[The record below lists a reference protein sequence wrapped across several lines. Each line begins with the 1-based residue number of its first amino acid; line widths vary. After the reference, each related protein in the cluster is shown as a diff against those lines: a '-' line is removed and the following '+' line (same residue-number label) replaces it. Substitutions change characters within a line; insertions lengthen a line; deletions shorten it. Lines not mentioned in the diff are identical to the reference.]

1 MPEREIAI
9 AALSTLWLPALF
21 FRRFGAAA
29 YWLTGLSGLALL
41 YYARSVSGGLSGMTL
56 PSAWAAV
63 SCAWLLTRRSGGT
76 DGDAG
81 RRGGAERLKEVEER
95 LALAKKEFNEA
106 GGREKKVL
114 LLYSAMK
121 YLAEAVD
128 HQAAGRQFARYI
140 SDYFGTED
148 FAFYLLGSAGE
159 AELFA
164 CGRDSSSG
172 FNSPEGLRRAAGLP
186 GKGPPEA
193 FAADGK
199 KPMAGVM
206 VSHAGEPVG
215 FFAAASAGDTMPN
228 GVPVR
233 SPVPAAELA
242 ASMTSFAE
250 EIAFAV
256 RRLRLFRE
264 VEWLSRV
271 DGLTG
276 VFRRGVL
283 DERIEEEVRRA
294 QAFRTTFALLIADID
309 HFKRI
314 NDGYGHQFG
323 DFVLKR
329 VGTLLRESVYETD
342 FVGRYGGEEFAVL
355 LPRAEPEGVLRKAEA
370 IRARIEAENFSH
382 GLESVRIS
390 VSIGVAHFPRDGRD
404 AAGAVAAADAALYR
418 AKESGRNKVVDASR
432 I

>member
-1 MPEREIAI
+1 MPESEIAL
-9 AALSTLWLPALF
+9 AALSALWLPALILG
-21 FRRFGAAA
+21 RLGRAAA
-29 YWLTGLSGLALL
+29 PLAAAAGAGLFWLALPAAGSPAAL
-41 YYARSVSGGLSGMTL
+41 AVPAL
-56 PSAWAAV
+56 WAAA
-63 SCAWLLTRRSGGT
+63 SCYWVLSRRQNGPSG
-76 DGDAG
+76 AG
-81 RRGGAERLKEVEER
+81 ARQASAEQLKEAGER

-140 SDYFGTED
+140 GDYFGTED

-186 GKGPPEA
+186 GKGPPEP

-199 KPMAGVM
+199 PPKAGVM

-215 FFAAASAGDTMPN
+215 FFAAAFPSAA
-228 GVPVR
+228 
-233 SPVPAAELA
+233 PAAELA
-242 ASMTSFAE
+242 ASMTSFAG

-283 DERIEEEVRRA
+283 DERIDEEVRRA

-309 HFKRI
+309 HFKRL

-418 AKESGRNKVVDASR
+418 AKESGRNRVVDASQL
-432 I
+432 

>member
-1 MPEREIAI
+1 MTESEIAL
-9 AALSTLWLPALF
+9 AALSALWLPAMVLG
-21 FRRFGAAA
+21 RLGRAAA
-29 YWLTGLSGLALL
+29 PLAAAAGAGLFWLAL
-41 YYARSVSGGLSGMTL
+41 S
-56 PSAWAAV
+56 AAV
-63 SCAWLLTRRSGGT
+63 SPWATALTALWAAAACRWVLVRRSGSAA
-76 DGDAG
+76 AG
-81 RRGGAERLKEVEER
+81 AAREGGEERLREVGER
-95 LALAKKEFNEA
+95 LALAKKEFKEA

-128 HQAAGRQFARYI
+128 QQAAGRQFARYI

-148 FAFYLLGSAGE
+148 FAFYLLGPAGE

-164 CGRDSSSG
+164 CGRDPASG

-186 GKGPPEA
+186 GKGPPEP

-199 KPMAGVM
+199 PARAGVM
-206 VSHAGEPVG
+206 VNHAGEAVG
-215 FFAAASAGDTMPN
+215 FFAAASAGDTMPH
-228 GVPVR
+228 GVPVQ
-233 SPVPAAELA
+233 SAASPAAELA
-242 ASMTSFAE
+242 AAMTSFAE
-250 EIAFAV
+250 ELAFAV

-294 QAFRTTFALLIADID
+294 QAFRTTFAVLIADID
-309 HFKRI
+309 HFKRL

-342 FVGRYGGEEFAVL
+342 FVGRYGGEEFAVV

-370 IRARIEAENFSH
+370 IRTRIAAENFSH

-390 VSIGVAHFPRDGRD
+390 VSIGVAHFPR
-404 AAGAVAAADAALYR
+404 
-418 AKESGRNKVVDASR
+418 
-432 I
+432 

>member
-1 MPEREIAI
+1 MPESEIAL
-9 AALSTLWLPALF
+9 AALSALWFPVLFLCRLGRAAVPLAAAAGAGLFWLALPAAVST
-21 FRRFGAAA
+21 GAAA
-29 YWLTGLSGLALL
+29 LTAL
-41 YYARSVSGGLSGMTL
+41 
-56 PSAWAAV
+56 WAAAACRWV
-63 SCAWLLTRRSGGT
+63 LARRSGSA
-76 DGDAG
+76 AG
-81 RRGGAERLKEVEER
+81 GAAREGGAERLGEVAER

-128 HQAAGRQFARYI
+128 QQAAGRQFARYI

-148 FAFYLLGSAGE
+148 FAFYLLGPAGE

-164 CGRDSSSG
+164 CGRDTASD

-186 GKGPPEA
+186 GKGPPEP

-199 KPMAGVM
+199 PPRAGVM
-206 VSHAGEPVG
+206 VNHAGEAVG
-215 FFAAASAGDTMPN
+215 FFAAAFPGSSA
-228 GVPVR
+228 
-233 SPVPAAELA
+233 SAAELA
-242 ASMTSFAE
+242 AAMLSFAE
-250 EIAFAV
+250 ELAFAV

-294 QAFRTTFALLIADID
+294 QAFRTTFAVLIADID
-309 HFKRI
+309 HFKRL

-342 FVGRYGGEEFAVL
+342 FVARYGGEEFAVV

-370 IRARIEAENFSH
+370 IRARIAAENFSH

-418 AKESGRNKVVDASR
+418 AKESGRNRVVDASQL
-432 I
+432 

>member
-1 MPEREIAI
+1 MPEKEIAI
-9 AALSTLWLPALF
+9 AVLSALWLPALF
-21 FRRFGAAA
+21 FRRFGVAA

-41 YYARSVSGGLSGMTL
+41 YYARSVSGGLSGMAL
-56 PSAWAAV
+56 PAAWAAA

-76 DGDAG
+76 AGDAD
-81 RRGGAERLKEVEER
+81 RRGGAERLGEVEER
-95 LALAKKEFNEA
+95 LVLAKREFNEA

-186 GKGPPEA
+186 GKGPPEP
-193 FAADGK
+193 FASDGK
-199 KPMAGVM
+199 KPAAGVM

-215 FFAAASAGDTMPN
+215 FFAAAFTG
-228 GVPVR
+228 
-233 SPVPAAELA
+233 SPAPAAELA
-242 ASMTSFAE
+242 AAMTTFAE
-250 EIAFAV
+250 ELAFAV

>member
-1 MPEREIAI
+1 MTESEIAL
-9 AALSTLWLPALF
+9 AALSALWLPALL
-21 FRRFGAAA
+21 FRRLGAAA
-29 YWLTGLSGLALL
+29 APLTAAAGAGLAWLAL
-41 YYARSVSGGLSGMTL
+41 PAVSSPAALAL
-56 PSAWAAV
+56 PALWAAA
-63 SCAWLLTRRSGGT
+63 SCAWLF
-76 DGDAG
+76 
-81 RRGGAERLKEVEER
+81 RRGAAGAGGGVKAMDAASRIRETGER
-95 LALAKKEFNEA
+95 LALAKKEFAEA

-164 CGRDSSSG
+164 CGRDSASG

-186 GKGPPEA
+186 GKGPPEP

-215 FFAAASAGDTMPN
+215 FFAAAFPGS
-228 GVPVR
+228 
-233 SPVPAAELA
+233 SSPAAELA
-242 ASMTSFAE
+242 AAMSSFAA

-309 HFKRI
+309 HFKRL

-418 AKESGRNKVVDASR
+418 AKESGRNRVVDASR

>member
-1 MPEREIAI
+1 MVESEIAL
-9 AALSTLWLPALF
+9 AALSALWLPALLF
-21 FRRFGAAA
+21 SRLGAAA
-29 YWLTGLSGLALL
+29 APLTAVAGAGLAWLAL
-41 YYARSVSGGLSGMTL
+41 PAVSSPAALAL
-56 PSAWAAV
+56 PALWAAA
-63 SCAWLLTRRSGGT
+63 SCAWVLRRGAAGGSGGT
-76 DGDAG
+76 AAHDAAS
-81 RRGGAERLKEVEER
+81 RIRETEEK

-106 GGREKKVL
+106 GNREKKVL

-164 CGRDSSSG
+164 CGRDSASG

-186 GKGPPEA
+186 GKGLPEA

-199 KPMAGVM
+199 PPKAGVM
-206 VSHAGEPVG
+206 VTHSGEPVG
-215 FFAAASAGDTMPN
+215 FFAAAFGGSAA
-228 GVPVR
+228 
-233 SPVPAAELA
+233 PASELA
-242 ASMTSFAE
+242 GAMTSFSE

-309 HFKRI
+309 HFKRL

-418 AKESGRNKVVDASR
+418 AKESGRNMVVDASQL
-432 I
+432 

>member
-1 MPEREIAI
+1 MVERDIAL
-9 AALSTLWLPALF
+9 AVLSALWLPALAL
-21 FRRFGAAA
+21 RRFGASA
-29 YWLTGLSGLALL
+29 YWLAGLAGLGL
-41 YYARSVSGGLSGMTL
+41 VYYAYSVSGSVSGMTL
-56 PSAWAAV
+56 PIAWAAV
-63 SCAWLLTRRSGGT
+63 SCQWVLSRRSSGGPA
-76 DGDAG
+76 GSDA
-81 RRGGAERLKEVEER
+81 RKDTAERLKETEAR
-95 LALAKKEFNEA
+95 LVLAKKEFNEA
-106 GGREKKVL
+106 GSREKKVL

-140 SDYFGTED
+140 GDYFGTED

-164 CGRDSSSG
+164 CGRDPVSG

-186 GKGPPEA
+186 GKGPPEP

-199 KPMAGVM
+199 PPRAGVM
-206 VSHAGEPVG
+206 VNHAGEPVG
-215 FFAAASAGDTMPN
+215 FFAAALPGSSA
-228 GVPVR
+228 
-233 SPVPAAELA
+233 PAAELA
-242 ASMTSFAE
+242 AAMTSFSE

-390 VSIGVAHFPRDGRD
+390 VSIGIAHFPRDGRD
-404 AAGAVAAADAALYR
+404 AAGAVAAADSALYR
-418 AKESGRNKVVDASR
+418 AKETGRNRVVDASQ

>member
-1 MPEREIAI
+1 MVERDIAF
-9 AALSTLWLPALF
+9 AALSVLWLPALPL
-21 FRRFGAAA
+21 RRLGAAA
-29 YWLTGLSGLALL
+29 YWLAGLAGLGL
-41 YYARSVSGGLSGMTL
+41 AFYAYSASGSVSGMTL
-56 PSAWAAV
+56 PVVWAAV
-63 SCAWLLTRRSGGT
+63 SCQWVISRRPGGP
-76 DGDAG
+76 AG
-81 RRGGAERLKEVEER
+81 AAARADTAERLKEVEAR

-106 GGREKKVL
+106 GSREKKVL

-140 SDYFGTED
+140 ADYFGTED

-164 CGRDSSSG
+164 CGRDAASG

-186 GKGPPEA
+186 GKGPPEP
-193 FAADGK
+193 FAADGRPPK
-199 KPMAGVM
+199 AGVM
-206 VSHAGEPVG
+206 VSHSGEPVG
-215 FFAAASAGDTMPN
+215 FFAAALPGSAA
-228 GVPVR
+228 
-233 SPVPAAELA
+233 PAAELSA
-242 ASMTSFAE
+242 GMSSFAE

-309 HFKRI
+309 HFKRL

-329 VGTLLRESVYETD
+329 VGALLRESVYETD
-342 FVGRYGGEEFAVL
+342 FVGRYGGEEFAVV

-390 VSIGVAHFPRDGRD
+390 VSIGIAHFPRDGGGS
-404 AAGAVAAADAALYR
+404 AEVVAAADAALYR
-418 AKESGRNKVVDASR
+418 AKESGRNRVVDASR

>member
-1 MPEREIAI
+1 MPESETIL
-9 AALSTLWLPALF
+9 AALSVLWLPALLF
-21 FRRFGAAA
+21 GRLGRAAVPLTAAAGAGLFWLALGAAVPA
-29 YWLTGLSGLALL
+29 GRLVIPALWAAASCRWVLARRAAAP
-41 YYARSVSGGLSGMTL
+41 ARS
-56 PSAWAAV
+56 
-63 SCAWLLTRRSGGT
+63 
-76 DGDAG
+76 AG
-81 RRGGAERLKEVEER
+81 KEGEER
-95 LALAKKEFNEA
+95 LREVGEKLALARKEFKEA

-164 CGRDSSSG
+164 CGRDASSG
-172 FNSPEGLRRAAGLP
+172 FNTPEGLRRAAGLP
-186 GKGPPEA
+186 GKGPPEPFIA
-193 FAADGK
+193 GGVPPK
-199 KPMAGVM
+199 AGVM
-206 VSHAGEPVG
+206 VTHAGEAVG
-215 FFAAASAGDTMPN
+215 FFAAAFPAAVAT
-228 GVPVR
+228 
-233 SPVPAAELA
+233 AAELA
-242 ASMTSFAE
+242 AAMTAFTG

-264 VEWLSRV
+264 LEWLSRV

-294 QAFRTTFALLIADID
+294 QAFRTTFAVLIADID
-309 HFKRI
+309 HFKRL

-342 FVGRYGGEEFAVL
+342 FVARYGGEEFAVL

-370 IRARIEAENFSH
+370 IRARIAAENFSR

-418 AKESGRNKVVDASR
+418 AKESGRNRVVDASQL
-432 I
+432 